1 MSHRPDPDRYQRLAS
16 QLPMRNP
23 VAGPEQLRALGP
35 RALVSRLPP
44 RRSRYGE
51 ALLDASEEAWTEYL
65 DYIANEHPA
74 FYVGDE
80 GRIAKHRLARDAYR
94 IYEAM
99 GRSNMLELEIK
110 HLREFLEED
119 SSEEALQVQLL
130 LTRMERAKNA
140 RRPYDGPPGTSA
152 LD

>member
-1 MSHRPDPDRYQRLAS
+1 MSRRPDPDRYQRLAS
-16 QLPMRNP
+16 QLPMRDP

-35 RALVSRLPP
+35 RALVGSLQGGA
-44 RRSRYGE
+44 RYGE

-74 FYVGDE
+74 FYDGDE
-80 GRIAKHRLARDAYR
+80 GRIAKHRLSRDAYR

-99 GRSNMLELEIK
+99 GRSNMLELEIQ
-110 HLREFLEED
+110 HVREFLEED
-119 SSEEALQVQLL
+119 SSEEAEQVRRL
-130 LTRMERAKNA
+130 LTRMERAKYA
-140 RRPYDGPPGTSA
+140 RRPYDGPPGTSP

>member
-1 MSHRPDPDRYQRLAS
+1 MSRRSEPDRYQRLAS
-16 QLPMRNP
+16 QLPMRDP
-23 VAGPEQLRALGP
+23 VAGPEQLRALGL
-35 RALVSRLPP
+35 RALVGSLQGGA
-44 RRSRYGE
+44 RYGE
-51 ALLDASEEAWTEYL
+51 ALLDASEEAWTEYI

-80 GRIAKHRLARDAYR
+80 GRIAKHRLSRDGYR

-99 GRSNMLELEIK
+99 GRSNMLALAME
-110 HLREFLEED
+110 HVREFLEED
-119 SSEEALQVQLL
+119 SSEEAEQVRRL

-140 RRPYDGPPGTSA
+140 RRPYDGPPGTSP